1 MQGTNNKYKNHWTPE
16 KPENPKIEKLD
27 ENMNYQI
34 KDVEKIE
41 TSFGKRYVLV
51 DEENAKYWPNKAVEE
66 FIREHKKVKQFE
78 VVTSEFKIFKNKK
91 GEEIR
96 YLDIDINF

>member
-1 MQGTNNKYKNHWTPE
+1 MQGTNNKYKNHWTLE

-51 DEENAKYWPNKAVEE
+51 DEENERFLA
-66 FIREHKKVKQFE
+66 
-78 VVTSEFKIFKNKK
+78 
-91 GEEIR
+91 
-96 YLDIDINF
+96 